1 MVNLSSVPGK
11 IMEQILMETMLRP
24 SQEKEVTQDSQHD
37 FTKVKSFL
45 TNLVALYDTVTA
57 MVNKG
62 RSLDVIYRGSVSPP
76 R

>member
-24 SQEKEVTQDSQHD
+24 IQEKEVTQDSQHD

-57 MVNKG
+57 MVNKEDHLM
-62 RSLDVIYRGSVSPP
+62 SSTAVL
-76 R
+76 